1 MSRKCEMCRN
11 ILHPTSEPEPLSR
24 IIIETPDREKSWIVD
39 EICASAVEEFIL
51 EFMDDVRSGFKNKDE
66 AYKLDRKLYLQKKLE
81 VKPWAPS

>member
-1 MSRKCEMCRN
+1 MCRN
-11 ILHPTSEPEPLSR
+11 ILHPTSEPEPLTSR
-24 IIIETPDREKSWIVD
+24 IIIETPDRKKSWVVD

-81 VKPWAPS
+81 VKP

>member
-1 MSRKCEMCRN
+1 MKRKCEMCRN
-11 ILHPTSEPEPLSR
+11 ILHPTSEPEPLTSR

-51 EFMDDVRSGFKNKDE
+51 EFMGDVRSGFKNKDE

-81 VKPWAPS
+81 VKP